1 VADDGVE
8 EPVVIASRHR
18 SLLCVSLLIAAASC
32 RATPTDCKHDSTE
45 RCLWEQAVVTPG
57 DSDGELD
64 AGELGGDSD
73 GPDPSEKVELEHT
86 LMSMIDI
93 MQLGLEWPL
102 VDQRAR
108 ALCSQRD
115 EDGELMEG
123 VVQMAEPTEAD
134 ETDDTAKE
142 TAPAWSC
149 SVAGLE
155 LDGTDLTLEASQ
167 GVISLSAIDL
177 DTARSEQLVE
187 RALTRFA
194 QKCQGKFEEIEG
206 AKLEVFHRC
215 ALPEGP
221 YLVIA
226 RFPRD
231 PEANRWQVSIA
242 VVDAG

>member
-1 VADDGVE
+1 VNAL
-8 EPVVIASRHR
+8 RHR
-18 SLLCVSLLIAAASC
+18 FLPCVAMLLSLSLLTAASC

-45 RCLWEQAVVTPG
+45 RCLWEQAVVTPV

-64 AGELGGDSD
+64 AGELGGDPD
-73 GPDPSEKVELEHT
+73 GADPAEQVELEYT
-86 LMSMIDI
+86 LTSIIDI

-108 ALCSQRD
+108 TLCTQRD
-115 EDGELMEG
+115 EDGEVIEAAIETA
-123 VVQMAEPTEAD
+123 QPAEETEAT
-134 ETDDTAKE
+134 EE

-149 SVAGLE
+149 PVAGLE

-167 GVISLSAIDL
+167 GVISLSATDL
-177 DTARSEQLVE
+177 DAARSEQLVA

-194 QKCQGKFEEIEG
+194 QKCQGQFEEIEG

-231 PEANRWQVSIA
+231 PEANLWQVSIA

>member
-1 VADDGVE
+1 M
-8 EPVVIASRHR
+8 VIASHHR
-18 SLLCVSLLIAAASC
+18 LILCVLLLIAASC
-32 RATPTDCKHDSTE
+32 RATPTDCKHDTTE
-45 RCLWEQAVVTPG
+45 RCLWEQAVVTPV

-64 AGELGGDSD
+64 GGELGGDPD

-123 VVQMAEPTEAD
+123 VVQLAEPTE
-134 ETDDTAKE
+134 TDTADDVKE
-142 TAPAWSC
+142 VVPAWSC
-149 SVAGLE
+149 PVAGLE
-155 LDGTDLTLEASQ
+155 LDSTDLTLEASQ

-177 DTARSEQLVE
+177 DAARSEQLVE

-194 QKCQGKFEEIEG
+194 QKCQGKFEDIEG